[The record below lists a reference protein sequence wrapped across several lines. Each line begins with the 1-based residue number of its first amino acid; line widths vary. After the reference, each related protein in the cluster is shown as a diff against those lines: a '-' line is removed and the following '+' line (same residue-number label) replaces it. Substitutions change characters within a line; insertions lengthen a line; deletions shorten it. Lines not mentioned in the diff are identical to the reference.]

1 MSKGYRTSPYPSLP
15 LLQMIQQADGR
26 ITINSDCLA
35 GGQLDWGYQQAL
47 QLAEE
52 AGFSSITI
60 LAPDGQWK
68 EISLTEVLL

>member
-1 MSKGYRTSPYPSLP
+1 M
-15 LLQMIQQADGR
+15 
-26 ITINSDCLA
+26 INSDCHAA
-35 GGQLDWGYQQAL
+35 GKLDCGYQQAL